1 MEVVVRDRIYFSNG
15 ELATMD
21 TVSLPSK
28 KLLAML
34 NEYWFNVVFFSQGSQ
49 RFLNIP

>member
-34 NEYWFNVVFFSQGSQ
+34 NEYWFNVVFFSQDYKDS
-49 RFLNIP
+49 